1 MQFRSICNKLK
12 AYPARR
18 GWKGR
23 ERHLSWEEEE
33 PEVPEEEKT
42 TAEDEAQQLELNLR
56 EEMHD
61 CAIVYCKNLLLL
73 PPTRER

>member
-1 MQFRSICNKLK
+1 M
-12 AYPARR
+12 
-18 GWKGR
+18 
-23 ERHLSWEEEE
+23 SWEEEE